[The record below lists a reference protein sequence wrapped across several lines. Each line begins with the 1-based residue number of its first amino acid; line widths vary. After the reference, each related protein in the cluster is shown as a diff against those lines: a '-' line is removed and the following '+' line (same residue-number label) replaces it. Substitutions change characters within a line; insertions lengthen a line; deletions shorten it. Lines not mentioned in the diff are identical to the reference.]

1 MRQRYQYTVDVP
13 VLQALVGTAHAYEV
27 DQELVAGLRL
37 SFPFNPMLRLWD
49 FNKGKLTLKPCAGCK
64 QPPGFICFVFF
75 SLNFCGLSPS
85 YILTLLKGIV
95 LKAGAREED
104 IG

>member
-13 VLQALVGTAHAYEV
+13 VLQALVRTAHAYEV

-64 QPPGFICFVFF
+64 QPPGFICLFFF
-75 SLNFCGLSPS
+75 SK
-85 YILTLLKGIV
+85 LLWAFALLYFDFIERDSVESGS
-95 LKAGAREED
+95 
-104 IG
+104 